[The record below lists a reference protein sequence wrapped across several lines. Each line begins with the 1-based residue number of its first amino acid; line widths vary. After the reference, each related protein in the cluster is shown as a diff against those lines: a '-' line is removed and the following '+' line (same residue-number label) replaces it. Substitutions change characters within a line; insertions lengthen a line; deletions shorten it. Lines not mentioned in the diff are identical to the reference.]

1 MKKLFLKRN
10 YGAVVVI
17 DRNSSV
23 LLGSLVH
30 PRECG
35 VLLSCI
41 KGRHFGGVLTV
52 NRMKKPFPKE
62 NLLTRSLTLI
72 SDGNELCCGELSLE
86 TANGLLSV
94 FFFKEILSKYCRL
107 SSIFIV
113 LKQLWWQHAVECGA
127 YCRWSHYSCF

>member
-23 LLGSLVH
+23 LLGLLAH
-30 PRECG
+30 PKGLMKECG

-41 KGRHFGGVLTV
+41 KGRHVGGVMTV
-52 NRMKKPFPKE
+52 IRMKKPFPKE

-72 SDGNELCCGELSLE
+72 SDGNELCCGERKKKK
-86 TANGLLSV
+86 T
-94 FFFKEILSKYCRL
+94 
-107 SSIFIV
+107 IF
-113 LKQLWWQHAVECGA
+113 
-127 YCRWSHYSCF
+127 